1 LGPDT
6 ATDTG
11 TDAAAAT
18 DAGTLARADGGT
30 TASADGGAAAFTI
43 PPENREGSRRPS
55 PAAAEA
61 WAPRLFAAIQADDPE
76 PVIDLYFPADIF
88 DRVKG
93 IADPATYHR
102 RLLRW
107 YREDLHTEHAR
118 FSGVASMTYERF
130 QIGRCT
136 WQEAWSEG
144 NRIPY
149 WSCRHNFIH
158 VRDGSRR
165 KSFELRV
172 MINWGT
178 EWYITHL
185 GPIRRF

>member
-1 LGPDT
+1 V
-6 ATDTG
+6 
-11 TDAAAAT
+11 
-18 DAGTLARADGGT
+18 
-30 TASADGGAAAFTI
+30 I

-76 PVIDLYFPADIF
+76 PVIDLYFPGDVF
-88 DRVKG
+88 DRLKG

-102 RLLRW
+102 RLVRW
-107 YREDLHTEHAR
+107 YREDLHTEHER
-118 FSGVASMTYERF
+118 FSGVASMTYESF
-130 QIGRCT
+130 QMGRCT

-158 VRDGSRR
+158 VREGTRR
-165 KSFELRV
+165 RSFELRV